1 MLGAILFC
9 VLALGCEPAV
19 TTPTHRPLSTPDVGP
34 GCGTVPYEGCC
45 VGQSLAYCVGTQVKT
60 KSCDVTHPC
69 GWSVAFGIY
78 TCGGNVAADPSGT
91 FPRDCNVDLGIPAFD
106 APVPTD
112 AQASDSAGCGPLGL
126 AGCCEGEVVYFCS
139 GSQVMSLDCSGQPS
153 CGWNAS
159 SGYYDCNTSGTP
171 DPAGVHPMSCVA
183 VLGDSG
189 VPLDS
194 GGGDAPADLGVGDLA
209 PDIGDASPW
218 DIEVP
223 GDVRPRDAV
232 DDSVTDGGAGEG
244 GIGLDA
250 SGLDVS
256 GLDGGEIKPSGGGG
270 CSGCA
275 VRPGADAPSWGAW
288 LTLGLLALALAR
300 RRASW

>member
-1 MLGAILFC
+1 MLA
-9 VLALGCEPAV
+9 AACEPSASS
-19 TTPTHRPLSTPDVGP
+19 PIRRPLSTPDGGP

-45 VGQSLAYCVGTQVKT
+45 IGQSLAYCAGTQVMAKP
-60 KSCDVTHPC
+60 CDVTHPC
-69 GWSVAFGIY
+69 GWSVAFGMY
-78 TCGGNVAADPSGT
+78 TCGGGVPADPSGT
-91 FPRDCNVDLGIPAFD
+91 FARDCNVDLGVPSSD
-106 APVPTD
+106 APAPAD
-112 AQASDSAGCGPLGL
+112 AQPSDGAGCGPLGL

-139 GSQVMSLDCSGQPS
+139 GSQVLSLDCSGQPS
-153 CGWNAS
+153 CGWNGA
-159 SGYYDCNTSGTP
+159 SGYYDCNTSGAPETSG
-171 DPAGVHPMSCVA
+171 AHPMSCSA

-194 GGGDAPADLGVGDLA
+194 GGGDAPPDLGVGDLA
-209 PDIGDASPW
+209 LDVGDASSR

-223 GDVRPRDAV
+223 GDARPRDAAG
-232 DDSVTDGGAGEG
+232 DGAAEVGAGEG

-275 VRPGADAPSWGAW
+275 VRRSPGAPSGGLW